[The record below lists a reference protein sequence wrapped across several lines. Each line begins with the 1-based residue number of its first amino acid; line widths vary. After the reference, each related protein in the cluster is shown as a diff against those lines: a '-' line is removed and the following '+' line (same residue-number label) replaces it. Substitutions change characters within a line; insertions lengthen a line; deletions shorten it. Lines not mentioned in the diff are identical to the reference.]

1 MQTLN
6 YMDFFA
12 AAVTLFLIMD
22 PLGNMPVFISI
33 LKHLPPKRRRI
44 ILIRELCLALII
56 MLVFLFGGDT
66 VLHFMGLKQESVSI
80 AGGIILFLI
89 AIKMIFPSPGGLT
102 GLAVGEEPFLVP
114 MAIPL
119 MAGPSILASLI
130 LMSNQV
136 PNQLGLLTLALVGAW
151 AVNAAIL
158 LCSEVLM
165 KVLGERGLTAMERLM
180 GMILVMISV
189 QMLLDG
195 IAHYLDKPIAG

>member
-1 MQTLN
+1 
-6 YMDFFA
+6 MDFFA

-195 IAHYLDKPIAG
+195 IAHYLH